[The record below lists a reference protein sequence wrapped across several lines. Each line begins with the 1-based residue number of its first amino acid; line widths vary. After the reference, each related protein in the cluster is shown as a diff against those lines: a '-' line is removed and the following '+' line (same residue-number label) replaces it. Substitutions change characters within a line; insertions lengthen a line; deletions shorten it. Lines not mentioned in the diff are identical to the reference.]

1 VPDKTHS
8 ETPAALGKDAD
19 SGSDI
24 LKRFHLSNKLAGGGS
39 FLSFPEYACRLGW
52 HQSELVSAA
61 NLLPSPAPLTDF
73 FFVVLVVHDR
83 HVALVRFCGS
93 SGSAI
98 LTFWAA

>member
-1 VPDKTHS
+1 
-8 ETPAALGKDAD
+8 
-19 SGSDI
+19 
-24 LKRFHLSNKLAGGGS
+24 
-39 FLSFPEYACRLGW
+39 
-52 HQSELVSAA
+52 LVSAA